1 MELGVIRKRPI
12 LACSRLFNENDPE
25 PANAIRRFAS
35 SHDPW
40 LVAVNMVSEGIDI
53 RRLRVV
59 VYLTNRLT
67 LLAFRQIVGRVVRID
82 PTNVDDHG
90 RVYIPGDPRL
100 VEMARKITAEA
111 DGLLPAPIV
120 IEIDQTPL
128 VYSGGKRLS
137 SGEFAALGSIGEE
150 GRVID
155 SQGREASA
163 ELVAC
168 ARRFI
173 EIEGLT
179 GTDAQSLAMAALDSP
194 QLHATLLALRPTT

>member
-1 MELGVIRKRPI
+1 MHGGILGKRPI
-12 LACSRLFNENDPE
+12 VACSRLFNENDPE

-90 RVYIPGDPRL
+90 RVYIAGDPRL
-100 VEMARKITAEA
+100 VEMARQVTAEA
-111 DGLLPAPIV
+111 EVLPAPIV
-120 IEIDQTPL
+120 IEIDRTPA
-128 VYSGGKRLS
+128 VHRGSERAAG
-137 SGEFAALGSIGEE
+137 GEFEALRSVGEQ
-150 GRVID
+150 GGVID
-155 SQGREASA
+155 SEGREASA

-168 ARRFI
+168 ARLFI
-173 EIEGLT
+173 EREGLT
-179 GTDAQSLAMAALDSP
+179 GTDPESLAIAASESD
-194 QLHATLLALRPTT
+194 QLRAALLALRGRT